1 MLQEKEKGTWQA
13 ASEALKMKLEIAES
27 NCIRAEI
34 EAAKMR
40 SIRRIL
46 FFFFFFFYFC

>member
-1 MLQEKEKGTWQA
+1 MLQEKEKEAWQA

-40 SIRRIL
+40 SMRKSSGD
-46 FFFFFFFYFC
+46 FCWITII